1 MALVLFILYREAF
14 TVLPLHMDTGYYVP
28 NRAILTR
35 RLAPFDGWNVH
46 FSGASRALPQLVHT
60 ALYLAFGS
68 AGYARAFRLLY
79 SLLCFVSGLFVYI
92 LAVELGGQGW
102 QPTYAMGL
110 YWVLTSE
117 SQYGTYFESA
127 EAFQTVIEL
136 GGLILLIGGLQ
147 ADLPWMTGLGL
158 ALFWIDTV
166 FVKISAAASAGSLSL
181 ATLYLRPD
189 LWLTTFAL
197 GAAAVA
203 AYSLWLRACGV
214 TLRNTLHYLASH
226 ERYCRRDYP
235 SPVLLFLVKI
245 GFIGMLAVRNP
256 FIPALSAI
264 GLFHALGSFNLHPA
278 ALVCG
283 AYALGWAVIYF
294 KQGNRVHYYLLP
306 ILPLVAFIA
315 SLALFPLGARFGS
328 STAHATLLAA
338 IALSIATNLWQR
350 VGRPLADFN
359 RRVWR
364 AKKGEAVGDRLAEG
378 NLQVAEAVRQ
388 LGPHL
393 RGRDLLVL
401 GPYNQAS
408 LLFDAAYDTPLTS
421 LCALSEGVAG
431 DIRPW
436 LPAIDRAPP
445 AFLLDTDQ
453 QYEHYR
459 DRLPILCGYE
469 LVARAGRVRL
479 YRLEAR

>member
-1 MALVLFILYREAF
+1 MIVPRMIGDLPLPPAWFGAGLAMALVLFILYREAF

-203 AYSLWLRACGV
+203 AYSLCL
-214 TLRNTLHYLASH
+214 
-226 ERYCRRDYP
+226 RRDPAEYAP
-235 SPVLLFLVKI
+235 LSGLPRTLLSPRLS
-245 GFIGMLAVRNP
+245 LAR
-256 FIPALSAI
+256 SAI
-264 GLFHALGSFNLHPA
+264 PG
-278 ALVCG
+278 
-283 AYALGWAVIYF
+283 
-294 KQGNRVHYYLLP
+294 Q
-306 ILPLVAFIA
+306 
-315 SLALFPLGARFGS
+315 
-328 STAHATLLAA
+328 
-338 IALSIATNLWQR
+338 
-350 VGRPLADFN
+350 
-359 RRVWR
+359 
-364 AKKGEAVGDRLAEG
+364 DRLHRHA
-378 NLQVAEAVRQ
+378 R
-388 LGPHL
+388 GPQSVHTRAL
-393 RGRDLLVL
+393 RHWTV
-401 GPYNQAS
+401 P
-408 LLFDAAYDTPLTS
+408 
-421 LCALSEGVAG
+421 
-431 DIRPW
+431 RP
-436 LPAIDRAPP
+436 R
-445 AFLLDTDQ
+445 
-453 QYEHYR
+453 
-459 DRLPILCGYE
+459 
-469 LVARAGRVRL
+469 
-479 YRLEAR
+479 